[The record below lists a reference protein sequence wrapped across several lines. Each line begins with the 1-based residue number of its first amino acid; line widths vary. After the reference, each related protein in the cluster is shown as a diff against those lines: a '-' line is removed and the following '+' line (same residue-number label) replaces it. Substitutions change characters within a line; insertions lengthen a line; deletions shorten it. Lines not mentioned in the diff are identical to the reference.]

1 MEKLAQGAEAIL
13 WLDKQRILKERLH
26 KNYRLPEIDEK
37 LRKFRTRR
45 EAKVLQRLEAI
56 NFPAPHLQDFC
67 DQRMAI
73 TMDFIQGQT
82 LKNFINNNNFNP
94 IADSI
99 GKSIADLHHDGI
111 IHGDLTTSNMIM
123 SNQGIKFIDFGLS
136 QFSEKV
142 EDKAVDLFLLDRA
155 LESTHTDLHPAI
167 FEKII
172 EAYSEN
178 NPEAVEV
185 LERFNIVKSRGRNK
199 KLLSEPN

>member
-1 MEKLAQGAEAIL
+1 MEKLAQGAEAVL

-26 KNYRLPEIDEK
+26 KGYRLPEIDEK
-37 LRKFRTRR
+37 LRKFRTKR
-45 EAKVLQRLEAI
+45 EAKILQKLETI

-73 TMDFIQGQT
+73 TMDFIQGET
-82 LKNFINNNNFNP
+82 LKKVLNHNNFNQ
-94 IADSI
+94 IAKSI
-99 GKSIADLHHDGI
+99 GRNVADLHKNEI

-123 SNQGIKFIDFGLS
+123 SDQGIKFIDFGLS
-136 QFSEKV
+136 QFSEKI

-155 LESTHTDLHPAI
+155 LESTHLNLHPAI

-172 EAYSEN
+172 EAYSED

-185 LERFNIVKSRGRNK
+185 LKRFQIVKSRGRNK
-199 KLLSEPN
+199 KIS